1 MSTSRVTSKGQ
12 VTLPAEIRRALSI
25 EQGDDLVFELAAD
38 RSVNVRV
45 VKRKRLSELYGAL
58 PATRP
63 FPGTEAVRDEV
74 GRILGEE
81 RRLMAPEPWV
91 VPT

>member
-12 VTLPAEIRRALSI
+12 VTLPVDIRRALSI
-25 EQGDDLVFELAAD
+25 EQGDYLVFEIAAD
-38 RSVNVRV
+38 RSVNARV

-63 FPGTEAVRDEV
+63 FPGTEAVRYEV
-74 GRILGEE
+74 GLILGEE
-81 RRLMAPEPWV
+81 TRRKAGS
-91 VPT
+91 